1 MEGFM
6 MATVSFEKSFLLSD
20 QATFE
25 KLTKSLDT
33 SKTTYVKQRDYVAEN
48 KKGIEQLKR
57 RLSNSEK

>member
-1 MEGFM
+1 